1 MKCVSNYVAGK
12 TRSLALNLGLPVPES
27 FLIPSGS
34 SVSLMSITLL
44 AGGRGGLGLVG
55 LPLLPS
61 DHAHLLL
68 LP

>member
-44 AGGRGGLGLVG
+44 VGGSVVRAGGA
-55 LPLLPS
+55 PS
-61 DHAHLLL
+61 AAL
-68 LP
+68 